1 MPLPSLFPKITEATD
16 LPSMLNVAFQTAI
29 MVGAVLAM
37 FRIAYAGWLYMGSDM
52 WSKKGQ
58 AKEVFQNAIIGL
70 LLLLAVYLILN
81 QINPDILSLK
91 IQPLPSSANPQSA
104 QITSQASRN
113 GF

>member
-1 MPLPSLFPKITEATD
+1 MKKYVSASVRYLYGSTVTLLPQLTQQTPNDLSGGINTLFQASIMIGA
-16 LPSMLNVAFQTAI
+16 ML
-29 MVGAVLAM
+29 AV

-58 AKEVFQNAIIGL
+58 AKEVFQGAIIGL

-91 IQPLPSSANPQSA
+91 IQPLP
-104 QITSQASRN
+104 
-113 GF
+113 